1 MSGDARSRTPALVP
15 VLAFVGDAALVILF
29 AALGRG
35 SHAREATLL
44 GLVDTAWPFL
54 AALAV
59 SWVVARA
66 WRRPA
71 ALLGTGLPVW
81 LGTVVL
87 GLGLRWVS
95 GGGMAPAFMLVTLLT
110 LGLFLLGWRGIA
122 ALAMRLR
129 RPRGA

>member
-35 SHAREATLL
+35 SHARDATLL

-87 GLGLRWVS
+87 GLGLRWMS

-122 ALAMRLR
+122 ALATRLR

>member
-1 MSGDARSRTPALVP
+1 MSGETRSRSATLTPALA
-15 VLAFVGDAALVILF
+15 LLCDAALVVLF

-54 AALAV
+54 AALLV
-59 SWVVARA
+59 SWVAARA

-71 ALLGTGLPVW
+71 ALIRTGLPVW

-87 GLGLRWVS
+87 GLGLRWMT
-95 GGGMAPAFMLVTLLT
+95 GGGMAPAFIVVTLLT

-122 ALAMRLR
+122 ALVGRLR
-129 RPRGA
+129 RPRAA

>member
-1 MSGDARSRTPALVP
+1 MNGDARSRTPALVP